1 MARTTP
7 AKVRGSRGRPAPRRR
22 GVAPLLPALAALV
35 VIAFGILL
43 WQFRP
48 AAGGARPISTLQTE
62 DVHALLWSPT
72 EPNTAFFGHHGGL
85 LKSSDG
91 GRSWQSTGLTGADA
105 MSVAAS
111 SAADD
116 RVYVAGHGVFRRS
129 DDGGATWTAPDTSI
143 QGADIHGFA
152 QSPVDPN
159 RLYAMVVGQGL
170 LMSADGGATWT
181 ARSNTLPSHPA
192 LAVSADGRMLLAGT
206 ERGVQQSTDDGV
218 TWTPSGT
225 GLPDRSQVLAL
236 AVQPGA
242 DTVFAATSAGLYR
255 RTGASGVWTAAGLP
269 GPILAVA
276 VSSAQPPVV
285 LAVDD
290 QKRVYRSED
299 GGTTWGG

>member
-1 MARTTP
+1 MARTTT
-7 AKVRGSRGRPAPRRR
+7 AKVRGSRGRPTPRRR
-22 GVAPLLPALAALV
+22 GVAPVLPALAALV
-35 VIAFGILL
+35 VVAFAILL

-48 AAGGARPISTLQTE
+48 AASAARPIATLQTE
-62 DVHALLWSPT
+62 DVHALVWSPT

-91 GRSWQSTGLTGADA
+91 GRTWQATELGNADA
-105 MSVAAS
+105 MSVVAAS
-111 SAADD
+111 ADGP
-116 RVYVAGHGVFRRS
+116 VYVAGHGLFRRS

-143 QGADIHGFA
+143 QSADIHGFA

-181 ARSNTLPSHPA
+181 ARSNSLPSHPA
-192 LAVSADGRMLLAGT
+192 LAVSADGRTLLAGS
-206 ERGVQQSTDDGV
+206 ERGVQQSTDDGA

-236 AVQPGA
+236 AAQPGA

-255 RTGASGVWTAAGLP
+255 RAGASGAWTSAGLP

-276 VSSAQPPVV
+276 VSSTQPGVV